1 MRLVAV
7 LVTLS
12 VLSLS
17 VSAQKS
23 KNKKNRKNEVR
34 KNKINWN
41 KRNEQNPVD
50 LDIDQLKQTA
60 VENSA
65 EAVLKAAAKVEDKKS
80 IVSLTDQI
88 NDRLKKM
95 KTKNDDSEPD
105 KHRENMKRLS
115 QQFNDITALTSD
127 FTPLDLERKVV
138 QETIQGNITM
148 NAIRETIVRARSHA
162 QDSET
167 ENIFSVEFLDI
178 FEQMAEDQIFNQKRR
193 VAGDDAERMLM
204 TRSSSAS
211 CRNGGPGCTSYFD
224 IDAIWGYGCYCLFGA
239 DWRKAHGKPMNE
251 VDSICQKLHHCYKCA
266 RIDGAEEDSTCDP
279 AFENYSAPVV
289 KDIDNQGIWVS
300 CESGPNAGDNCK
312 IRSCCCDIMFAQG
325 LLDIFFSGVV
335 FDPTLKHELGWD
347 FEGNC
352 PRPTCSDPSGYCP
365 APVKE
370 CCGEYPER
378 FPYAPKNGARGCCV
392 NKTYNTLMLECCVN
406 GVTKKVGEC

>member
-1 MRLVAV
+1 MRLVDI

-12 VLSLS
+12 VFSLT
-17 VSAQKS
+17 VSAQKNR
-23 KNKKNRKNEVR
+23 NKKNR

-41 KRNEQNPVD
+41 KRNEDNPAVD
-50 LDIDQLKQTA
+50 LDIDQLDIEKLKQIA
-60 VENSA
+60 VENSELA
-65 EAVLKAAAKVEDKKS
+65 SKVEDKKS

-88 NDRLKKM
+88 NDRLKEM
-95 KTKNDDSEPD
+95 KTKTDDTESD
-105 KHRENMKRLS
+105 KHRENINRLS
-115 QQFNDITALTSD
+115 QQFNGINALTSEY
-127 FTPLDLERKVV
+127 TPLDLERKVV

-162 QDSET
+162 QDF

-193 VAGDDAERMLM
+193 VAGNDAERMLM
-204 TRSSSAS
+204 TRSSSPS

-239 DWRKAHGKPMNE
+239 DWRKAHGKPVNE

-279 AFENYSAPVV
+279 AFESYAAPVV

-300 CESGPNAGDNCK
+300 CETGPNAGDNCK

-352 PRPTCSDPSGYCP
+352 PRPTCNDPSGYCP

-370 CCGEYPER
+370 CCGAYPER
-378 FPYAPKNGARGCCV
+378 FPFAPKNGARGCCV
-392 NKTYNTLMLECCVN
+392 NKTYNTLMLECCDN